1 MSDQDQTT
9 PKSGFHTRVENL
21 AGKPWFWVLFVLV
34 AFSWPLVRA
43 FMVEPLPDIPVEGT
57 VQNFVLKDNRGLP
70 LKSKKLQGH
79 VWIAHAMCTSCA
91 SENAKMQEFM
101 EDVQHRARNL
111 GGALKLVSITVDP
124 KRDDPEALTEYVS
137 QHPISRGRWYFGT
150 GSLDEVQNLVLFL
163 FDSQDLA
170 DIDPEIQ
177 GPVLPPDRMW
187 NLVLIDQKMQIR
199 GRYDMREE
207 QAVDLLL
214 FHAGLVVNRH
224 R

>member
-9 PKSGFHTRVENL
+9 PKSGFHAKLENL
-21 AGKPWFWVLFVLV
+21 AGKPLFWALFVLV

-43 FMVEPLPDIPVEGT
+43 FMVEPLPDIPIVGT
-57 VQNFVLKDNRGLP
+57 VQNFVLKDSRGLP
-70 LKSKKLQGH
+70 LSSKKLQGR

-91 SENAKMQEFM
+91 SENAKIQEFM
-101 EDVQHRARNL
+101 EDIQHRARNL

-124 KRDDPEALTEYVS
+124 KRDGPEALAEYMS
-137 QHPISRGRWYFGT
+137 QHPISRGRWYFAT
-150 GSLDEVQNLVLFL
+150 GSLDEVQDLVLSL

-170 DIDPEIQ
+170 DIDSGIQ
-177 GPVLPPDRMW
+177 GPVLPADRMW
-187 NLVLIDQKMQIR
+187 DLVLIDQTMQIR
-199 GRYDMREE
+199 GRYDMRQE
-207 QAVDLLL
+207 QAVNLLL